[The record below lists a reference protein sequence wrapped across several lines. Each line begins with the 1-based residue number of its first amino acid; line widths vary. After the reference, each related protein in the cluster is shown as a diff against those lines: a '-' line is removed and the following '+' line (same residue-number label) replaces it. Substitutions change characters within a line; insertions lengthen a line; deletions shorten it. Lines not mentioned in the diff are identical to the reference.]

1 MRYGVTMFA
10 TDKSI
15 GIVELAKAVEER
27 GFDSIWLPEH
37 THIPTSRT
45 TPYPAGGDLP
55 EQYWRALDPFVALTA
70 AAMAA
75 PSLRIGTGIALVAQR
90 DPIVTA
96 KAAASLDLISG
107 GRFSLGVGYGWN
119 VEEMGDHGV
128 DYKQR
133 RALGREHILAMRALW
148 SEDEASFDGDFISFP
163 PSWSWPKPV
172 QSPLPVLFGGAAGP
186 KLFAAIA
193 EMGDGWIPIGGR
205 GMTTAIPELRRV
217 VEEAGRDP
225 GALEIIPT
233 ASIPDPGKLEH
244 YESIGVT
251 ECVFNLPSAPAD
263 TVLAILDKQAAVVHP

>member
-1 MRYGVTMFA
+1 MRYGVTMFT

-15 GIVELAKAVEER
+15 PIVELAKAVEER

-37 THIPTSRT
+37 THIPTGRK

-55 EQYWRALDPFVALTA
+55 EEYWRALDPFVALTA
-70 AAMAA
+70 AAMVA
-75 PSLRIGTGIALVAQR
+75 PTLRIGTGIALIAQR

-107 GRFSLGVGYGWN
+107 GRFRMGVGYGWN
-119 VEEMGDHGV
+119 EDEMNDHGV
-128 DYKQR
+128 DYKR
-133 RALGREHILAMRALW
+133 RRGQMREHILAMRELW
-148 SEDEASFDGDFISFP
+148 TKDEASFDGEHVSFV

-172 QSPLPVLFGGAAGP
+172 QQPLPVLFGGAAGP

-193 EMGDGWIPIGGR
+193 ELGDGWIPIGGR
-205 GMTTAIPELRRV
+205 GMTAAVPELRRA

-225 GALEIIPT
+225 DGLEIIPFG
-233 ASIPDPGKLEH
+233 SIPDAGKLAH
-244 YESIGVT
+244 FESIGVT

-263 TVLAILDKQAAVVHP
+263 TILPLLDKQAALI